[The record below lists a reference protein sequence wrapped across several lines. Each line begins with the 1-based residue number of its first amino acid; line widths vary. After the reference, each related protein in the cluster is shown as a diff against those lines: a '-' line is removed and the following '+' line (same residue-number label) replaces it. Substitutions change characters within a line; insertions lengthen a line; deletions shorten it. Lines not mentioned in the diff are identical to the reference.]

1 MAGLR
6 TAVMLE
12 AIETLDRHGMPGTV
26 LVQELSADLAKESA
40 YNFASKLNK
49 RVEVVL
55 QYSDIKDDEREAG
68 DEDRDEDEDEK
79 KTKDDDDD
87 DSEMKKKKSQGEK
100 KQEVATDTRSKGP
113 GANENA
119 GKASKSVEDLLD
131 EIV

>member
-55 QYSDIKDDEREAG
+55 QYSDIKEDEREAE
-68 DEDRDEDEDEK
+68 DENEDEDEK
-79 KTKDDDDD
+79 KTD
-87 DSEMKKKKSQGEK
+87 DSDKKKKKKQGDK
-100 KQEVATDTRSKGP
+100 KQEDATDTRSKSP
-113 GANENA
+113 GATEAA
-119 GKASKSVEDLLD
+119 GKPSKSVEDLLD